1 MMQVFKCAEKDM
13 NDKTECPRTKNMFA
27 PSEAEQ
33 ARVSCVSS
41 SCRSGAR
48 RVVTEGDVFAARLS
62 VMQCSAM
69 QWNGL

>member
-33 ARVSCVSS
+33 ARVSCVS
-41 SCRSGAR
+41 RR
-48 RVVTEGDVFAARLS
+48 RVGRARDASLPKGT
-62 VMQCSAM
+62 CSPRACP
-69 QWNGL
+69 